1 MLNFLHTFNPQ
12 PILFSFGPIN
22 IYWYG
27 LFMVLGIIAA
37 LAITIKIAAAYQI
50 KKDTIFDL
58 AFWLILFG
66 LFGARVYDVFLE
78 YQYYINHPSDVFKIW
93 QGGLAIHGA
102 ILAGIITLWI
112 FTKKQKLN
120 FWLLTSIITPGLA
133 LGQAI
138 GRWGN
143 YFNQELFGL
152 PTSLPWGI
160 PIAIY
165 NRRADLITAQ
175 YFHPT
180 FLYESLGSLL
190 IFIILIFIHRLIIK
204 KCNQKPISLLFTCSR
219 AYMLTVFFY
228 AFGYSVLRFSL
239 EFIRIDFA
247 PTIFGWRWPQLISL
261 IISLISLF
269 VIIYVFSAIAKDKRQ
284 RP

>member
-1 MLNFLHTFNPQ
+1 MINFLHTFNPQ

-27 LFMVLGIIAA
+27 LFMVLGILAA

-50 KKDTIFDL
+50 KKDIIFDL

-66 LFGARVYDVFLE
+66 LIGARVYDVFLE

-112 FTKKQKLN
+112 FTKKQKIN
-120 FWLLTSIITPGLA
+120 FWLFASIITPGLA

-152 PTSLPWGI
+152 PTALPWGI
-160 PIAIY
+160 PIAVY
-165 NRRADLITAQ
+165 NRPTDLVTSQ

-190 IFIILIFIHRLIIK
+190 VFAILIFIHWLIIK
-204 KCNQKPISLLFTCSR
+204 NCNQKQAATKICSS
-219 AYMLTVFFY
+219 APVLTVLCY
-228 AFGYSVLRFSL
+228 AFLYSVLRFSL

-247 PTIFGWRWPQLISL
+247 PTILSWRWPQLISL
-261 IISLISLF
+261 VIGSISLLAI
-269 VIIYVFSAIAKDKRQ
+269 VFYLMALKNQQSKK
-284 RP
+284 